1 MNSLSETL
9 KPIKIDNN
17 KKDISIVSSI
27 DNNVYNKN
35 T

>member
-9 KPIKIDNN
+9 KPIKIDKN
-17 KKDISIVSSI
+17 KKDASIDETI